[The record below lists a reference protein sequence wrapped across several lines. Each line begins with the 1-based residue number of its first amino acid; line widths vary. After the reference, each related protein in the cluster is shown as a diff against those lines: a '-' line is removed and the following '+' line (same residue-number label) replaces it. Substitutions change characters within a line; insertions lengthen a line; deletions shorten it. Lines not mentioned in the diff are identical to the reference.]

1 MACYKLD
8 SGINVIIE
16 AEKKNGR
23 TIKTKV
29 KDSNSS
35 KRDKLD
41 AIDKQRNAIQN
52 API

>member
-23 TIKTKV
+23 TIKT
-29 KDSNSS
+29 N
-35 KRDKLD
+35 
-41 AIDKQRNAIQN
+41 
-52 API
+52 PI